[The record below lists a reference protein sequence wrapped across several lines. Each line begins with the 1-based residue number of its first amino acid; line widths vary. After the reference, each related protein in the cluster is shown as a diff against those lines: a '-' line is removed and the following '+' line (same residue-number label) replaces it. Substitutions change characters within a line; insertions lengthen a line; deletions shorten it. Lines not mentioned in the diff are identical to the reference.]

1 MSAAA
6 SRSPRGWFFENVLSE
21 KQLVA
26 FLLLAGTIVFL
37 QNLLVDDYRY
47 DQSSDKGTYLLAAFG
62 WRVPISAFVRSFD
75 YLVAVQVAAV
85 FLSLKGRSHLA
96 LLLVIVVPL
105 LWRFLVIVE

>member
-1 MSAAA
+1 MRA
-6 SRSPRGWFFENVLSE
+6 SRQLTRGWFFEHVLSE

-37 QNLLVDDYRY
+37 QNLFVDDYRY
-47 DQSSDKGTYLLAAFG
+47 DQSSDKGTYLLSALG
-62 WRVPISAFVRSFD
+62 LRIPISAFVRSFD

-85 FLSLKGRSHLA
+85 FLSLKWKSHLA

-105 LWRFLVIVE
+105 LWRLLVIVE